1 MLILIDIYGYICI
14 YTRAQGRVS
23 LFNRM
28 RREAL
33 RDPGLPSG
41 GRAAVPKRQ
50 EDWKVVVLKPRFL

>member
-1 MLILIDIYGYICI
+1 MGIYA
-14 YTRAQGRVS
+14 YTHERRDVCHYS
-23 LFNRM
+23 NRM